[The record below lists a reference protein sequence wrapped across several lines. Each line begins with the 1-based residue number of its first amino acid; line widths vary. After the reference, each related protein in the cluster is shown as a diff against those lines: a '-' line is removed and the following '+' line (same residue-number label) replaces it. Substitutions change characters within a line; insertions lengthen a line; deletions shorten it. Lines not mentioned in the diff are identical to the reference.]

1 MGTLCTSRDAN
12 NPTKQP
18 FSLPGCLK
26 SSLPQRFPQRFQVIH
41 RASGIA
47 ADQPPRDASGLLCQ
61 GRAVTQNPAAARDA
75 DGFLTLGGRQ
85 KLIPAVKQR
94 QQLTF
99 WIFLDFWMLQ
109 YSTRISSINL
119 RNSYRFPVFCPKIAR
134 VANTKVAST
143 ICPHHP
149 RPRRWLGEWQWE
161 S

>member
-18 FSLPGCLK
+18 FSLPRCLK

-119 RNSYRFPVFCPKIAR
+119 RNSYRSPVFCPKIAR

-149 RPRRWLGEWQWE
+149 RPRR
-161 S
+161 